1 MFLWCHVSHVNPV
14 KTHPERIAREDKK
27 LVNNLDYDR
36 VELPVR

>member
-1 MFLWCHVSHVNPV
+1 MSLWCHVSHVNPV